1 MAETENN
8 SVTPSSSNVIGKPV
22 ALRCALLMSGLML
35 VAVVATTPRLHA
47 QRSET
52 TVKQQ
57 LAFGVDM
64 ARRGLWSEAL
74 FRFRQAERLE
84 PNNPSVYNNL
94 AVAHEAIGLFE
105 EALELY
111 RKGLEIDPR
120 DKGLRNN
127 YARFIDFYNRFK
139 PTEDEGDASEAGS
152 AAELG
157 QADGLGATKEAANVA
172 DPVDADPP
180 TFDAAQ
186 SAVVSVKQIAE
197 ADSAAVTEPRP
208 STGTIRNKRG

>member
-8 SVTPSSSNVIGKPV
+8 TMAPGSTNEIGKPV
-22 ALRCALLMSGLML
+22 ALRCALLISGLML
-35 VAVVATTPRLHA
+35 VAVVTTAPRLHA

-52 TVKQQ
+52 SVKQQ

-139 PTEDEGDASEAGS
+139 PTEDEDEASGPGS
-152 AAELG
+152 AAGLG
-157 QADGLGATKEAANVA
+157 QAEGLGAAKESANVA
-172 DPVDADPP
+172 DPPAL
-180 TFDAAQ
+180 DAAQ
-186 SAVVSVKQIAE
+186 SATAPIRQIAE
-197 ADSAAVTEPRP
+197 TDSAADTEPRP
-208 STGTIRNKRG
+208 SPGAIRNKRR